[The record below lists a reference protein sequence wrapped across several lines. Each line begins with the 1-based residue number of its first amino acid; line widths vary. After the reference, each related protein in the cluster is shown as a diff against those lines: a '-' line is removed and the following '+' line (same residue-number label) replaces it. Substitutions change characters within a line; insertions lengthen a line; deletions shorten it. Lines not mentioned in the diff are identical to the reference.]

1 MLVKFKN
8 ITNVTYTHLKHV
20 VSSDNLRPVMCGV
33 YIDFKEQKLV
43 ATDAHVLIAYP
54 IEITENDS
62 DLEGVI
68 VPVEYFNKL
77 RYMIPLPKPEKKIRF
92 GVTPETPQIEYILMD
107 NYAEI
112 HLKDEMIYRIKYI
125 EGKYPRW
132 NSESVMINPSNYP
145 NKPEKVAIGVRVLK
159 RFLSGIPTTNPDNL
173 IMETTATNKSVI
185 FTTKCNEYSSQIK
198 GIVMPVML

>member
-8 ITNVTYTHLKHV
+8 ITNVTYTHLKNV

-33 YIDFKEQKLV
+33 YIDFKQQKIV

-62 DLEGVI
+62 DLDGVI

-77 RYMIPLPKPEKKIRF
+77 RYMIPLPKPEKKRRF
-92 GVTPETPQIEYILMD
+92 GITPETPQVEYILTD

-112 HLKDEMIYRIKYI
+112 HLNDEMIYRRKYI
-125 EGKYPRW
+125 EGKYPLW
-132 NSESVMINPSNYP
+132 NSDSVMIDPKNYP
-145 NKPEKVAIGVRVLK
+145 NKPEKLGVGVSVFK
-159 RFLSGIPTTNPDNL
+159 RFLSGIPITNPDHL
-173 IMETTATNKSVI
+173 IMETTTTNKGII
-185 FTTKCNEYSSQIK
+185 FTTNNPYYTTQIK
-198 GIVMPVML
+198 GLVMPVML